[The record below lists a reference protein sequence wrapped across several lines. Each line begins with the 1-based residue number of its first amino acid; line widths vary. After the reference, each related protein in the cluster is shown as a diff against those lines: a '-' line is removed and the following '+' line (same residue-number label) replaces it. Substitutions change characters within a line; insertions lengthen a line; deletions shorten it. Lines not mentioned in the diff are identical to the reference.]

1 MRCVTSQITAED
13 CQPFMAKPA
22 EIVAYRVVI
31 GPASLLTLAD
41 GGTPLEVTEGK
52 WCSCRATTGIPR
64 KRAGLE
70 AVSVDEFDRLCT
82 GRWCRST
89 GMIRT
94 VAARNVRPAE

>member
-41 GGTPLEVTEGK
+41 GGTPLEITAGK
-52 WCSCRATTGIPR
+52 MVLLLRNDRHTLASAP
-64 KRAGLE
+64 GL
-70 AVSVDEFDRLCT
+70 R
-82 GRWCRST
+82 R
-89 GMIRT
+89 
-94 VAARNVRPAE
+94 